1 MEILFSWLSPLRF
14 IFLAIDS
21 VAFSLLDNVYNLVIT
36 LSTAKFLTSATIKS
50 LTNNIYILISLVA
63 FFRLA
68 LVLVNSIIDPEKLNE
83 KGKGLS
89 NIFFRVVGMI
99 VILAVTPFIFEK
111 SYELQNEIVGLKPG
125 DPNLIFQVILGDK
138 ANMTGINAGD
148 ALQNTVISS
157 LITVDENYADFE
169 PLKCEPNADGKTCTP
184 KGGYVF
190 NNNCSWDNCQKAV
203 ETYNKMYVNEDMSLI
218 KLTPYIGVSDDI
230 EVEVSKDENGNVKT
244 EKTEIYVYNYML
256 IVTTAVGIFMTY
268 IILSFAIDIAVRMFE
283 LVVLQVLSP
292 LFIAT
297 FVDPKSS
304 QSGPFKNWLSAVG
317 KSYANLYIKLA
328 ILALMVLLISLIN
341 ESDMF
346 NGMDKSVSGFA
357 KLVMVIGLLIF
368 AKKAPKWIMD
378 MIGIK
383 GEDGLG
389 GLSIGKK
396 LGGMALAGG
405 LATKA
410 GRGLAGMANSAKRG
424 IGNAV
429 RARKADKKEA
439 YKNAGLGSMKDRHE
453 KRKNLSKA
461 NDGSYFAGRKAL
473 RAEKKAARENAGMS
487 SAGGYAKQIG
497 VGAMQG
503 VLAFKG
509 AASADSLKGA
519 LKTGKDSA
527 DKFKSAQQL
536 SGHTMGEKIDK
547 RLSNFID
554 NRAMGAYGDGEA
566 LVKREKAAK
575 DRKTFENSTISDSS
589 NNLRPGDIPFGEKGF
604 IKQFTGSP
612 DARTD
617 ANAAIGMMNEM
628 RSVNPNIDKFSFDC
642 SGNTLKITASKNNDD
657 GSTEVVS
664 TRTIERGNK
673 EYAEASTNGSK
684 LLKPEGIARIE
695 DNVVALQQ
703 ASANNIQQANEK
715 VNQLSQANSAAQ
727 QTVAYNQ
734 QQADINQKL
743 MDSTA
748 GAMETALKKAFTN
761 LPSDALSHLKL
772 SPTEIDK
779 KTLGELS
786 NIYNDAMEKGI
797 KLDGEGVG
805 EYIDQYNIA
814 ADANKDAKEKYD
826 RANSSLSTAQNVI
839 INNNDSI
846 NAYQEYINTWTPTF
860 NSVKEDKNKT
870 YTFEDITNIL
880 EKKRKDSSEIVQKY
894 EKEAEKK
901 ES

>member
-1 MEILFSWLSPLRF
+1 MNILISWLGPLRA
-14 IFLAIDS
+14 ICMAIDG
-21 VAFSLLDNVYNLVIT
+21 VAFSLLDNAYELVIK
-36 LSTAKFLTSATIKS
+36 LSTAELFQHETIRSLTS
-50 LTNNIYILISLVA
+50 NIYILIGVVA

-68 LVLVNSIIDPEKLNE
+68 LVLINAIIDPEKLNE
-83 KGKGLS
+83 KGKGLAS
-89 NIFFRVVGMI
+89 IFFRVVGMI
-99 VILAVTPFIFEK
+99 ILLAVTPFLFQM
-111 SYELQNEIVGLKPG
+111 SYELQGKIVGADTG
-125 DPNLIFQVILGDK
+125 ENIIFKTILGDN
-138 ANMTGINAGD
+138 ANIGGDNAGK
-148 ALQNTVISS
+148 ALQNIVLSS
-157 LITVDENYADFE
+157 LITVNENYYDSFSPIE
-169 PLKCEPNADGKTCTP
+169 CISNGDGTCTNQ
-184 KGGYVF
+184 GGYIYGGE
-190 NNNCSWDNCQKAV
+190 CTWDNCKKAV
-203 ETYNKMYVNEDMSLI
+203 SLYNDLYVNEEMSPN
-218 KLTPYIGVSDDI
+218 KLSKYVGVSQKIDGE
-230 EVEVSKDENGNVKT
+230 EV
-244 EKTEIYVYNYML
+244 YVYNYML
-256 IVTTAVGIFMTY
+256 IITTIVGIAMTY
-268 IILSFAIDIAVRMFE
+268 IIISFAIDIAVRMFE
-283 LVVLQVLSP
+283 LLVLEVLSP

-297 FVDPKSS
+297 FVDPKSA

-317 KSYANLYIKLA
+317 RSYASLYIKLA
-328 ILALMVLLISLIN
+328 ILALMVLLISFIN
-341 ESDMF
+341 QSKIFQSMGDL
-346 NGMDKSVSGFA
+346 SGWA
-357 KLVMVIGLLIF
+357 KIITVIGLLIF
-368 AKKAPKWIMD
+368 AKKAPKWIGD

-383 GEDGLG
+383 SDGGLG

-424 IGNAV
+424 IGNAI

-439 YKNAGLGSMKDRHE
+439 YKNAGLGNWKDRHE
-453 KRKNLSKA
+453 KRKNLSA
-461 NDGSYFAGRKAL
+461 VNGGSYFAGRKAL
-473 RAEKKAARENAGMS
+473 SAEKKAAREKAGMAN
-487 SAGGYAKQIG
+487 AGGYAKQIG

-527 DKFKSAQQL
+527 NKFKSAQQL
-536 SGHTMGEKIDK
+536 SGRTMGEKIDK
-547 RLSNFID
+547 GLSNFID
-554 NRAMGAYGDGEA
+554 NRAMGAYGDGAA

-575 DRKTFENSTISDSS
+575 DRKTFENCTINDSN

-612 DARTD
+612 DALKD
-617 ANAAIGMMNEM
+617 ANAAIGLMNDM

-642 SGNTLKITASKNNDD
+642 SGDSIKITATNNDE
-657 GSTEVVS
+657 SQVV
-664 TRTIERGNK
+664 RTINRGDK
-673 EYAEASTNGSK
+673 EYGEAVTNGSK

-715 VNQLSQANSAAQ
+715 VNQLSQANNAAQ

-743 MDSTA
+743 MDTTA
-748 GAMETALKKAFTN
+748 GTMETALKKAFTN

-786 NIYNDAMEKGI
+786 NIYNDAMDKGI

-805 EYIDQYNIA
+805 EYIEQYNIA
-814 ADANKDAKEKYD
+814 ADANKAAKEKYD
-826 RANSSLSTAQNVI
+826 RASSSLSTAQNVI
-839 INNNDSI
+839 NNNNNSI
-846 NAYQEYINTWTPTF
+846 NAYQEYIKTWTPTF

-870 YTFEDITNIL
+870 YTFEDITSIL

-901 ES
+901 EN